1 MKTSLISKEPFI
13 AASIDAGTM
22 PDALPKTAGVAL
34 IPCYNEGR
42 NPVELC
48 AAVRAVPNLQAVF
61 IDDGSTGESRAA
73 LDTVAQLAPGV
84 RVVRNPQRA
93 GKVASLLTAMRALD
107 AGVDRVL
114 LIDCD
119 VVVPAATLEKVLR
132 ELERT
137 DLVLANAVAMPHAR
151 SIWERG
157 AIFSARRHERL
168 RAEAFARYPALCSNG
183 RLIGMS
189 RRLVEAILRSSVP
202 RHTEDAHFMLVCI
215 ANGFSYASLPDAL
228 LEYRTP
234 GTLDDYLRQSNRFSE
249 GRALLRERWPPEML
263 ARWYDPRPADLA
275 RTFVRQ
281 ALADPVGAL
290 TFLTMLAAKA
300 LQPPQA
306 RTQEGAW
313 AVAGSTKSLRDLR

>member
-1 MKTSLISKEPFI
+1 MKTSLVAKEPF
-13 AASIDAGTM
+13 AAALNGGIM

-48 AAVRAVPNLQAVF
+48 AAIRAVPNLQAVF
-61 IDDGSTGESRAA
+61 IDDGSTDDSADA
-73 LDTVAQLAPGV
+73 LDSLTQFAPQIRV
-84 RVVRNPQRA
+84 RRNAERV
-93 GKVASLLTAMRALD
+93 GKVSSLLAAMRELD
-107 AGVDRVL
+107 SAVERVL

-119 VVVPAATLEKVLR
+119 VVLPAATLANVLR

-137 DLVLANAVAMPHAR
+137 DLVLANAVALPHPR
-151 SIWERG
+151 TFWERG

-168 RAEAFARYPALCSNG
+168 RAQAVARYPALCSNG

-189 RRLVEAILRSSVP
+189 RRLVEAILASNVP

-215 ANGFSYASLPDAL
+215 AQGFSHAYLSGAV

-234 GTLDDYLRQSNRFSE
+234 DTLDDYLRQSNRFTE

-263 ARWYDPRPADLA
+263 ERWYDPQPVDLA
-275 RTFVRQ
+275 RTFAAQ
-281 ALADPVGAL
+281 ALCDPVGAAA
-290 TFLTMLAAKA
+290 FLTMLAAKA
-300 LQPPQA
+300 VQSPKS
-306 RTQEGAW
+306 RTQRGAW
-313 AVAGSTKSLRDLR
+313 AVAGSTKSLKELR

>member
-1 MKTSLISKEPFI
+1 
-13 AASIDAGTM
+13 M

-48 AAVRAVPNLQAVF
+48 AAVRAVRNLQAVF
-61 IDDGSTGESRAA
+61 IDDGSTGQSRVA
-73 LDTVAQLAPGV
+73 LDALAQLAPNV
-84 RVVRNPQRA
+84 RVVRNPERA
-93 GKVASLLTAMRALD
+93 GKVASLLNAMRALD
-107 AGVDRVL
+107 AGVERVL

-119 VVVPAATLEKVLR
+119 VVVREATLEKVLR

-137 DLVLANAVAMPHAR
+137 DLVLANAVAMPHPR
-151 SIWERG
+151 TFWERG

-168 RAEAFARYPALCSNG
+168 RAQAISRYPALCSNG

-215 ANGFSYASLPDAL
+215 ANGFSHAYLPDAV

-234 GTLDDYLRQSNRFSE
+234 DTLDDYLRQSNRFSE
-249 GRALLRERWPPEML
+249 GRALLRERWTPEVL
-263 ARWYDPRPADLA
+263 ARWYDPEPADLA
-275 RTFVRQ
+275 RTFAQQ

-300 LQPPQA
+300 LQSPQA
-306 RTQEGAW
+306 RTQQGAW